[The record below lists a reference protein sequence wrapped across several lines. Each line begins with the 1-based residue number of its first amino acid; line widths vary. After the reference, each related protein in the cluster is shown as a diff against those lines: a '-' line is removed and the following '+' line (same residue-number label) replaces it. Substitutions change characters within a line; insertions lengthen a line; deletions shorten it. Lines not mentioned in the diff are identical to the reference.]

1 MSAYKS
7 MKRTFISEYKERAP
21 QYKERLITWN
31 RQAPVVMAGKPTNI
45 ARARELGYKAK
56 QGVLVARVAV
66 RKGRRMRPAVGG
78 GRKPSKAGRFF
89 SRAKSLQVI
98 AEEKAA
104 RKFTNLEVL
113 NSYFVGETG
122 EKRFYEII
130 MLDRS
135 NPSVTADKRF
145 AAVVAHKARAQ
156 RGLTSAG
163 RKGRGLRA

>member
-1 MSAYKS
+1 MSAYKT
-7 MKRTFISEYKERAP
+7 MKRTFIGEYKERAP
-21 QYKERLITWN
+21 QYKERLVAWN
-31 RQAPVVMAGKPTNI
+31 KQGPVVMAGKPTNI

-56 QGVLVARVAV
+56 QGVMVARVSV
-66 RKGRRMRPAVGG
+66 RKGRRMRPTVGG
-78 GRKPSKAGRFF
+78 GRKPSKSGRYF
-89 SRAKSLQVI
+89 SRAKSLQLV

-135 NPSVTADKRF
+135 SPTVKNSSEYAQVI
-145 AAVVAHKARAQ
+145 AHRSRAQ
-156 RGLTSAG
+156 RGLTHSG
-163 RKGRGLRA
+163 RKVRGLAT